1 MAGKIVGD
9 TLLPFAA
16 ADVLIAADLRE
27 HLHAAEECR
36 GRIDKG
42 GDPVEGIRCDA
53 GYPDVGMV
61 DLEVCKQ
68 A

>member
-9 TLLPFAA
+9 TLRPLAA
-16 ADVLIAADLRE
+16 ADVLIAADLQD
-27 HLHAAEECR
+27 HWHAAEERR

-53 GYPDVGMV
+53 VYPDVGMV
-61 DLEVCKQ
+61 DLEVFKQ